1 MNMQNL
7 AAGTMLGA
15 AVGGTRLLADAVTTQ
30 HIDVRDAAA
39 VAVFVGTLVWWMSR
53 KFAKIEDKLDEHA
66 ERISNL
72 PCKEVEVV
80 VKKVVKK
87 LKCGDEL

>member
-7 AAGTMLGA
+7 ATGTLLGA

-39 VAVFVGTLVWWMSR
+39 VAVFVGTLVYWMSR
-53 KFAKIEDKLDEHA
+53 KFARIEDKLDDHA
-66 ERISNL
+66 ERIGNL

-80 VKKVVKK
+80 VKRVGKK
-87 LKCGDEL
+87 LKCEDEL